1 MCKYIIFLTIYS
13 STVLLPAILWW
24 NKYSVIFTGDTTQD
38 VMWYAIGQVVALVG
52 LSILLMQAVLA
63 SRFSFIERW
72 FGQDAIMRFHRKM
85 GLTGFFLILLHP
97 IFLTT
102 SYFLVDPA
110 LVADFLFPVWDWK
123 LLGQISFGLL
133 LTIVVLSVWTVA
145 FKLKYHW
152 WRRIHTLVYLVLL
165 GGFIH
170 SIELGSDLVVE
181 GTLRYYWIALGTVT
195 VLSFLHSRVINPLW
209 PRLHPYTI
217 ASVQAPATRV
227 HTITFEKNS
236 KHHFK
241 YAPGQFLFVKF
252 LSKGVTGEWHPFTI
266 SSSPTEE
273 NIKISAKESGDWTS
287 TLGTLMPGDQALIQA
302 PFGRFSFTNLHTKR
316 NMVFIAG
323 GIGITPF
330 RSMLKYIHDT
340 NLQERKVQLLYANR
354 TRHDIAFR
362 EELDRIQEASKL
374 ISILHVLS
382 DDPAWPGEHGR
393 IDEACI
399 TKHIAEIVEKEFYIC
414 GPPPMMAAIK
424 NTLRRLGVPRNQI
437 HTEEFSLK

>member
-1 MCKYIIFLTIYS
+1 MKALFIIIYS

-24 NKYSVIFTGDTTQD
+24 NKNSAIFSSETTSD
-38 VMWYAIGQVVALVG
+38 VTVYTIGQVAALVG

-72 FGQDAIMRFHRKM
+72 FGQDTIMRFHRKM

-110 LVADFLFPVWDWK
+110 LVADFLFPVWGWK
-123 LLGQISFGLL
+123 LLGQVSFGLL
-133 LTIVVLSVWTVA
+133 LVIVILSVWTAV

-152 WRRIHTLVYLVLL
+152 WRRIHTLVYLVLI

-170 SIELGSDLVVE
+170 SIELGSDLIVE
-181 GTLRYYWIALGTVT
+181 GVLRYYWITLGIITL
-195 VLSFLHSRVINPLW
+195 LSFLHSRVINPLW
-209 PRLHPYTI
+209 PRLHPYI
-217 ASVQAPATRV
+217 IESVHSPATRV
-227 HTITFEKNS
+227 HTITFEQNL
-236 KHHFK
+236 KHHFT
-241 YAPGQFLFVKF
+241 YSPGQFLFIKF
-252 LSKGVTGEWHPFTI
+252 LSKGITGEWHPFTI
-266 SSSPTEE
+266 SSSPSEE

-287 TLGTLMPGDQALIQA
+287 TLGALMPGDRALIQA

-316 NMVFIAG
+316 NLVFIAG

-330 RSMLKYIHDT
+330 RSMLKYVHDT
-340 NLQERKVQLLYANR
+340 NLQEHKVQLLYANR
-354 TRHDIAFR
+354 TRHDIAFH
-362 EELDRIQEASKL
+362 EEFDQIQETNKN

-382 DDPAWPGEHGR
+382 DDPTWPGEHGR
-393 IDEACI
+393 IDENCI
-399 TKHIAEIVEKEFYIC
+399 TKHVTEIVEKEFYIC

-424 NTLRRLGVPRNQI
+424 NTLRTLGVPRNQI